1 MEYKKTPPHSILRK
15 PFFTALT
22 ILLFVNTSF
31 SQKQLSKKEKIEDFT
46 YLYNELKESYPYFGI
61 NKRVYNTDWLSN
73 KPKYIEAIKKTT
85 NDTAFFKVFSGI
97 LNDLHND
104 HTDAYPTI
112 VYSYFYDA
120 YTYGATQDSIYALY
134 VKELEKTDAVR
145 SKYWE
150 EINRELFFSGEND
163 TKDKNEE
170 DTVGTKPP
178 KNIEI
183 SFIDSLSTAMIHIR
197 SFSYDY
203 VEKDADMLKHFFTKA
218 HSYKNLII
226 DIQGNDGG
234 STEYWIQ
241 NMIPHLVDDTIS
253 TPVVYAFKNS
263 DRLRKF
269 KPSYFNDTIEFKD
282 IKRSNMPEELKDG
295 AYVFRKDH
303 LTIKPTKNNKKYS
316 GKIYLL
322 VDHDVFSSS
331 ETLAY
336 FCKAT
341 GFATIVG
348 EKTNGDGVG
357 SDPLLLTLPNSG
369 IVIRFT
375 GEMGLNPDGSANDET
390 KTTPDVIIKATNV
403 QERQQKLLNYI
414 KHNK

>member
-1 MEYKKTPPHSILRK
+1 MDYNKNPHLSILRR
-15 PFFTALT
+15 PFFTTLAL
-22 ILLFVNTSF
+22 LFFVNTSF
-31 SQKQLSKKEKIEDFT
+31 SQKQLTQKEKLEDFT

-61 NKRVYNTDWLSN
+61 NKRVFKTDWLSN
-73 KPKYIEAIKKTT
+73 KHEYIEAIKTTT
-85 NDTAFFKVFSGI
+85 NDTAFFNVFSGI

-120 YTYGATQDSIYALY
+120 YKYGATQDSIYTLY
-134 VKELEKTDAVR
+134 VKELEKTDAMR

-150 EINRELFFSGEND
+150 EINRELFFSDQND
-163 TKDKNEE
+163 TDTEKDIPS
-170 DTVGTKPP
+170 TKAPE
-178 KNIEI
+178 NIEI
-183 SFIDSLSTAMIHIR
+183 NFIDSLSTATIHVQ
-197 SFSYDY
+197 SFSYEY
-203 VEKDADMLKHFFTKA
+203 VEKDADTLKYFFNKA
-218 HSYKNLII
+218 YHYKNLII

-234 STEYWIQ
+234 STEYWMQ
-241 NMIPHLVDDTIS
+241 NMIPHLIADTIS

-269 KPSYFNDTIEFKD
+269 KPDYFKNTIEFKD
-282 IKRSNMPEELKDG
+282 VQLPNTPEELKDNN
-295 AYVFRKDH
+295 YVFRRGD
-303 LTIKPTKNNKKYS
+303 LTINPLKDSKKYS

-331 ETLAY
+331 ETLAF

-341 GFATIVG
+341 GFATVVG
-348 EKTNGDGVG
+348 EKTSGDGVG
-357 SDPLLLTLPNSG
+357 SDPLLITLPNSG

-390 KTTPDVIIKATNV
+390 KTVPDVMIKASSTH
-403 QERQQKLLNYI
+403 ERRQKLLNFL
-414 KHNK
+414 NKDKI